1 MPNSIACRLADP
13 SVSRSHAFCDLLWD
27 HPSRAEG
34 ARVALFGAG
43 GKSSLLYRLGHE
55 LAGHHAR
62 VLLSSLTKAVP
73 PDSIPMWV
81 LENVEPSAELPFSTD
96 CRLLNLLRRGDTPGK
111 SAGLEPAQLQ
121 AATTLADV
129 CLFENDGAAKHP
141 LKVHREPDPRVP
153 RWATHAVILVGAEV
167 LETRIDEGFVHR
179 AEAFCAHWGW
189 NAEVILTESHLVEVL
204 HGPRGYRSCLP
215 DGLEPVYL
223 VNKADRWPDKA
234 SRLARALASAG
245 AGKVHLG
252 SVEEGWHERV

>member
-1 MPNSIACRLADP
+1 MSP
-13 SVSRSHAFCDLLWD
+13 SHTFNDLLWD
-27 HPSRAEG
+27 HPSQAEG

-55 LAGHHAR
+55 LAAVHAR

-73 PDSIPMWV
+73 PADIPRLV
-81 LENVEPSAELPFSTD
+81 LEDDNPPAALPFSAE

-111 SAGLEPAQLQ
+111 YAGLEPAQLL

-141 LKVHREPDPRVP
+141 LKVHRDPDPRVP
-153 RWATHAVILVGAEV
+153 DWATDAVILVGAEV
-167 LETRIDEGFVHR
+167 LDIRIDEGFVHR
-179 AEAFCAHWGW
+179 ADAFCAYWGW
-189 NAEVILTESHLVEVL
+189 KLDATLTESHLVEVL
-204 HGPRGYRSCLP
+204 HGQRGYRSWLP

-245 AGKVHLG
+245 AEIVHLG